1 MSVTWKATSQQDL
14 AGGAAV
20 PGSVCVDVGKD
31 QRPVTIHSSHEN
43 FATEAEAEDSQPQR
57 PLIIF

>member
-1 MSVTWKATSQQDL
+1 M
-14 AGGAAV
+14 
-20 PGSVCVDVGKD
+20 PGRVCVDVGKD
-31 QRPVTIHSSHEN
+31 QIPVTIQSSHEN